1 MKRNTR
7 ARVLAVAALL
17 GALAA
22 GSARKTGWFEVAV
35 APAVTAEDAISA
47 GVYAT
52 MNAAR
57 SGDVS
62 RYLTGYTGPMR
73 VALQRSLD
81 DSGNAAFARYLRSL
95 DAGVKGL
102 AVWVESS
109 GEREAKARVE
119 YVYQERNDVQVVYL
133 EKEKGVWR
141 IARTDS
147 DQPVMAAIPYGTP
160 IR

>member
-1 MKRNTR
+1 MKRNTL
-7 ARVLAVAALL
+7 ARILAVVALL
-17 GALAA
+17 GAL
-22 GSARKTGWFEVAV
+22 GVGTARKAGWFDRAV
-35 APAVTAEDAISA
+35 TPATAEDAISA

-57 SGDVS
+57 AGDVN
-62 RYLTGYTGPMR
+62 RYLAGYTGPMR

-81 DSGNAAFARYLRSL
+81 DSGSAAFARYLRSL

-119 YVYQERNDVQVVYL
+119 WVYQERNSVQFVYL
-133 EKEKGVWR
+133 EKESGAWR
-141 IARTDS
+141 IARTED
-147 DQPVMAAIPYGTP
+147 DQTVKAAIPYGTP